1 MSAQP
6 YTATSVGAQVRVH
19 DLRVAYDGHE
29 VVHGIDFDVEAGSV
43 TALVGESGCGK
54 SSTALAISR
63 LLPNTATTGG
73 SIEIGDVDVL
83 GLRSRELMEH
93 RGSLVGYVPQSTSSS
108 LNPVRSVGTQLS
120 ELFRLRAGHSAPE
133 ARARAAQALRDVE
146 ITDPERVLRLHQH
159 QLSGGMRQRVS
170 IAIAL
175 ALRPRLLIA
184 DEPTTALDTTVQRE
198 ILALFQR
205 LQSAHGITIIWIT
218 HDLGVVSA
226 LAQRVAVMYAG
237 RIVEQSA
244 TRALFEDPTHPYT
257 KGLLASYRSSRE
269 GRALSHFSAIEGQP
283 PTRGDVSG
291 CAFHPRCPVAID
303 RCSIDVPSVVDV
315 GLHRQSA
322 CHLVGDR

>member
-1 MSAQP
+1 MSAP
-6 YTATSVGAQVRVH
+6 PPTATSVGAEVRVRG
-19 DLRVAYDGHE
+19 LRVAYDGRE

-43 TALVGESGCGK
+43 MALVGESGCGK
-54 SSTALAISR
+54 SSTALAIAR
-63 LLPNTATTGG
+63 LLPHTAATEG
-73 SIEIGDVDVL
+73 SIQIGDVDVV
-83 GLRSRELMEH
+83 GLRSRELMEQ
-93 RGSLVGYVPQSTSSS
+93 RGFLVGYVPQSTSSS

-120 ELFRLRAGHSAPE
+120 ELFRLRAGHSAAE

-205 LQSAHGITIIWIT
+205 LQSTHGITIIWIT

-244 TRALFEDPTHPYT
+244 TRTLFEEPTHPYT
-257 KGLLASYRSSRE
+257 KGLLASYRSSRD
-269 GRALSHFSAIEGQP
+269 GAALSHFSAIEGQP
-283 PTRGDVSG
+283 PTHGDVSG
-291 CAFHPRCPVAID
+291 CAFHPRCSAAID
-303 RCSIDVPSVVDV
+303 RCASDVPILVEL
-315 GLHRQSA
+315 GQQRQSA